1 MKQVIIAL
9 TLIFTLAGC
18 DVVNQIGGAYQLT
31 QCEYK
36 YNNINDIQVAGI
48 NLGNGSSIS
57 LSNFASL
64 SSILMGGTLQTIPF
78 SMTLN
83 LDVKNPNQKAA
94 LVNALDYA
102 IEINGLDFTTGKVDV
117 PLRVEPGNTSI
128 LPITVGVDLKN
139 LMNRYSRDTVAKEM
153 GGFLGLT
160 SNPTSVTVKIWPKV
174 MVGNT
179 LIKVPAAIPVHSHLE
194 ERNNYYDKI
203 RKGKTTRRN

>member
-94 LVNALDYA
+94 LLNALDYA

-179 LIKVPAAIPVHSHLE
+179 LIKVPAAIPVSFTFGGE
-194 ERNNYYDKI
+194 K
-203 RKGKTTRRN
+203 

>member
-36 YNNINDIQVAGI
+36 YNHINDIQVAGI

-94 LVNALDYA
+94 LLNALDYA

-117 PLRVEPGNTSI
+117 PLRVEPGNTNI

-160 SNPTSVTVKIWPKV
+160 SNPTNVTVKIWPKV

-179 LIKVPAAIPVHSHLE
+179 LIKVPAAIPVSFTFGGE
-194 ERNNYYDKI
+194 K
-203 RKGKTTRRN
+203 